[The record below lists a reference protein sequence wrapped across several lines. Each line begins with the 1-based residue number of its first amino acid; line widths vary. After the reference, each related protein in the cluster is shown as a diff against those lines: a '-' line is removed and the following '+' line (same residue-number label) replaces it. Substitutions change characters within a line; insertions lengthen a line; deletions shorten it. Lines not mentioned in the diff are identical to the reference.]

1 MELSL
6 YSGATGADDSTD
18 GRACN
23 CFAASAWKCE
33 WSQLSLLARL
43 LRPCPCLVHN
53 VLTIVLTGLSG
64 SRATPEMWAADCR
77 GRLDLG
83 GYTLFGLFSKPPGAA
98 EMMADRSAGGA
109 LEVAAVQ
116 PDAPAQD
123 EPRARREGEATASA
137 AVTTAAAAPAAK
149 EAGATP
155 IGRFEPVP
163 GFATYN
169 LGVQYYP
176 RFAAAYFDR
185 GVVLYRIGD
194 FDRPFT
200 DISSAKRP
208 TDLKRTKNA
217 TPVPRKPLMIV
228 PPVPERREP
237 ITAALTP

>member
-1 MELSL
+1 
-6 YSGATGADDSTD
+6 
-18 GRACN
+18 
-23 CFAASAWKCE
+23 
-33 WSQLSLLARL
+33 
-43 LRPCPCLVHN
+43 V
-53 VLTIVLTGLSG
+53 
-64 SRATPEMWAADCR
+64 
-77 GRLDLG
+77 
-83 GYTLFGLFSKPPGAA
+83 
-98 EMMADRSAGGA
+98 
-109 LEVAAVQ
+109 
-116 PDAPAQD
+116 
-123 EPRARREGEATASA
+123 
-137 AVTTAAAAPAAK
+137 PAAK